1 MYTYHSDTENG
12 EKWIRDLKLVL
23 IIEQAPGQHELPESM
38 RQNKQKQQLLPQN
51 EWNVSFRVNILPNKY
66 PNLKLTTGKWI
77 VLSDNMPQSREKSLE
92 IKDNWTLVHLLSN
105 STYW

>member
-38 RQNKQKQQLLPQN
+38 RQNKQKQQLLPRK
-51 EWNVSFRVNILPNKY
+51 E
-66 PNLKLTTGKWI
+66 
-77 VLSDNMPQSREKSLE
+77 
-92 IKDNWTLVHLLSN
+92 
-105 STYW
+105 